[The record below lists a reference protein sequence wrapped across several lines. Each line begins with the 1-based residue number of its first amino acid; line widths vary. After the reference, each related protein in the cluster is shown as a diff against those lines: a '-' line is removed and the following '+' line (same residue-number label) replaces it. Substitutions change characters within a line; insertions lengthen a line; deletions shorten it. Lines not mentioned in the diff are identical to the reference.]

1 MSEFKSQVIQT
12 ALRTGRCMTQAEV
25 AAANSEFIAWADKE
39 ITDLR
44 AEMEVRVEQI
54 HEKCG
59 QLDQAR
65 QIITDLVEYAE
76 CNDPG
81 NPHIGKAK
89 RFLSGGKENA

>member
-25 AAANSEFIAWADKE
+25 AAANSEFIEWADKE

-44 AEMEVRVEQI
+44 AEMEIRVEQI
-54 HEKCG
+54 HEKCR

-65 QIITDLVEYAE
+65 QIITELVEYAE

-81 NPHIGKAK
+81 NPHLARAKGFIG
-89 RFLSGGKENA
+89 GEG